1 MKQLVGIGLGKIMI
15 AGMILIAVCAMAG
28 VLVKVIDIK
37 DALLVIAPI
46 TTGFFTLMK
55 GE

>member
-1 MKQLVGIGLGKIMI
+1 MKQILDISSGKIMV

-28 VLVKVIDIK
+28 VLVKVVDIK

-46 TTGFFTLMK
+46 TTGFFSLMK